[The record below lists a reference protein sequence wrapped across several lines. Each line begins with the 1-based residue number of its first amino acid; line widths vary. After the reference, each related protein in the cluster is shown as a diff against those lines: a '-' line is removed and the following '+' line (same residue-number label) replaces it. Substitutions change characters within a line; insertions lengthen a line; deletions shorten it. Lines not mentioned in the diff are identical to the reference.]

1 MTDEKSQRHQARM
14 KQRKEIVDANIARAT
29 EDRGVVIVLTGDGK
43 GRTPGSPPV
52 NLEEGHYRILVRITD
67 TQLHRHGMDMRA
79 SPGMSALVEI
89 KTGQK
94 TVLEYLLRPVQALT
108 QALRER

>member
-1 MTDEKSQRHQARM
+1 
-14 KQRKEIVDANIARAT
+14 
-29 EDRGVVIVLTGDGK
+29 
-43 GRTPGSPPV
+43 
-52 NLEEGHYRILVRITD
+52 
-67 TQLHRHGMDMRA
+67 MRA

>member
-1 MTDEKSQRHQARM
+1 
-14 KQRKEIVDANIARAT
+14 
-29 EDRGVVIVLTGDGK
+29 
-43 GRTPGSPPV
+43 
-52 NLEEGHYRILVRITD
+52 LVRITD